1 MKVSELMSMWEKSA
15 KGRLTK
21 STYEVRLPLE
31 DAAKIEAL
39 REMYP
44 KKSAEAVITDLLTAA
59 LNELETSMPYIQGDK
74 VIAEDELGDPLYE
87 DAGQTPRFLALSQKH
102 LDDLKKELE
111 T

>member
-1 MKVSELMSMWEKSA
+1 MKVSDLMSMWEKSA
-15 KGRLTK
+15 RGRLTK

-39 REMYP
+39 AEMYP
-44 KKSAEAVITDLLTAA
+44 KKTAEAFITDLLTAA
-59 LNELETSMPYIQGDK
+59 LAELETGMPYIKGDK

-87 DAGQTPRFLALSQKH
+87 DAGPTPRFLALSQKH
-102 LDDLKKELE
+102 LHQLKKELE